1 MAANSHVSE
10 NPQLGDNKC
19 INTSF
24 SCSEIN
30 FQLEKENDIWLEMWI
45 KENQELYL
53 CIDLKQVYLL
63 EMLLFSMLFET
74 SYSPDLRRQIK
85 VT

>member
-10 NPQLGDNKC
+10 NPQLGDYKC

-30 FQLEKENDIWLEMWI
+30 FQLEKENDVWLEMWI
-45 KENQELYL
+45 KENRELYL

>member
-10 NPQLGDNKC
+10 NPQLGDYKC

-30 FQLEKENDIWLEMWI
+30 FQLEKENDVWLEMWI

-74 SYSPDLRRQIK
+74 SYSPDLRRHIK